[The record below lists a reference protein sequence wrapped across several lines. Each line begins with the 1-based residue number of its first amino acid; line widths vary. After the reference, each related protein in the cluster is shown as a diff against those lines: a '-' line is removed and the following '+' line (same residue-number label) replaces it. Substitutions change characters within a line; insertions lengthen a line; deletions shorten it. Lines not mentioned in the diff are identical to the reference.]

1 MTGIDCARFEADLAA
16 VLAETGAADP
26 ARVAVLRAHAR
37 SCPACRGSDAL
48 LSIAEAPAAL
58 RDPIPD
64 PPEETWTR
72 LSRGIEAGIARERR
86 RARRRRRG
94 AAAAAAAAAV
104 MLLVVLALRGPEPP
118 PTAEVPGDSDLP
130 AGSWVDWDDF
140 AYVPDAEEARPAAL
154 PGERMYPDVEAL
166 DDGTRERLLRW
177 LREEEA
183 RISEGGPA

>member
-37 SCPACRGSDAL
+37 SCPACRGSEAL

-58 RDPIPD
+58 RDPIPE
-64 PPEETWTR
+64 PSEETWTR

-86 RARRRRRG
+86 RVRRVRWG
-94 AAAAAAAAAV
+94 TAAAAAAV
-104 MLLVVLALRGPEPP
+104 VLLVVLVLRGPDPPP
-118 PTAEVPGDSDLP
+118 PTAEIPEDPGSP
-130 AGSWVDWDDF
+130 AAAWGGWGDF
-140 AYVPDAEEARPAAL
+140 AFVPEAEEARPAAL

-166 DDGTRERLLRW
+166 DEATRERLLRW
-177 LREEEA
+177 LREEET
-183 RISEGGPA
+183 RLSEGGPA